1 MSSDNFATVDQPF
14 AVEVSQVEGRAV
26 VAVAGELDLATAP
39 QLRERLAL
47 LSEAGKNQVTLDLT
61 HLDFIDST
69 GLSVLVMVF
78 NRAQAAEGSMV
89 IRNPSMSVMRIF
101 EITGLASVFTIA
113 GDGDPVPSIGS

>member
-1 MSSDNFATVDQPF
+1 MD
-14 AVEVSQVEGRAV
+14 GRAV
-26 VAVAGELDLATAP
+26 VALAGELDLATAP

-47 LSEAGKNQVTLDLT
+47 LSDAGKNQVTLDLT

-78 NRAQAAEGSMV
+78 NRAQAAEGSMI
-89 IRNPSMSVMRIF
+89 IRNPSLSVMRIF

-113 GDGDPVPSIGS
+113 GDGDPVPSTGG